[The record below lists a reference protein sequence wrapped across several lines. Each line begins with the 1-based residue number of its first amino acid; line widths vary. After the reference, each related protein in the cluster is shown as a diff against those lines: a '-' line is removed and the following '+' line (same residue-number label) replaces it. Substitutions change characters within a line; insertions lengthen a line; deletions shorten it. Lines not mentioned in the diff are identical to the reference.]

1 MTDALL
7 IHQPLGTP
15 QQLFLLFHGVGGLP
29 QDLRGLGA
37 QLAQAFPQAAIVAVP
52 GAFAGDMG
60 RGRQWFSVQG
70 IDEANR
76 PARVAE
82 ALPFFLAEVRRW
94 QAATGVGAAAT
105 ALVGFSQGAI
115 MALEAS
121 KQAELLA
128 ARVVAM
134 AGRYAVLP
142 AQLHAH
148 CTVHLIHGKHDEV
161 MPYGLTVMA
170 AKHLVAIGADV
181 TADVLPFVRHEISPE
196 VCDLVLERLQ
206 GHIPQARWREAMA
219 AAQGQRLD

>member
-1 MTDALL
+1 
-7 IHQPLGTP
+7 
-15 QQLFLLFHGVGGLP
+15 LLFHGVGGLP
-29 QDLRGLGA
+29 QDLRGLGE
-37 QLAQAFPQAAIVAVP
+37 QLAQAFPQAAIVGVP

-60 RGRQWFSVQG
+60 QGRQWFSVQG

-82 ALPFFLAEVRRW
+82 ALPLFLDEVRRW
-94 QAATGVGAAAT
+94 QMRTGVGPAAT

-128 ARVVAM
+128 ARVVAV

-142 AQLHAH
+142 AQLHVH

-181 TADVLPFVRHEISPE
+181 TADVLPFVRHEIPPE